1 MADLT
6 QEQLLSTMAWLAAA
20 PPPERVGKWLGH
32 GPKYHD
38 ARTRKAVARR
48 RAQRKAAKKS
58 QRRNRRQR

>member
-6 QEQLLSTMAWLAAA
+6 QEQLVFTIQCPAVA
-20 PPPERVGKWLGH
+20 ERVGEWMGH
-32 GPKYHD
+32 GPRYMSE
-38 ARTRKAVARR
+38 RTCRAVARR